1 MFISSIRAIQ
11 QEAKGNLT
19 PGAMSPMN
27 AIIEYQAFA
36 SSIAKNMHTPPNTHV
51 SEDGM
56 RITYGITTLEI
67 PKFRTGLRR
76 LADEVTRELKELC
89 LDRDFGLDLTKDT
102 FDDWDNNDRGYG
114 WTTNGDFLDDKRGL
128 LAALLEDPE
137 FANITE
143 DGNLRF
149 NHTKV
154 WDFIHRCDKINK
166 KLSLLAFFTS
176 GQTPRITEF
185 VEYKYANSTRP

>member
-1 MFISSIRAIQ
+1 VLIASIRTIQ

-36 SSIAKNMHTPPNTHV
+36 TTIAKNTHTPPNTRV

-89 LDRDFGLDLTKDT
+89 L
-102 FDDWDNNDRGYG
+102 Y
-114 WTTNGDFLDDKRGL
+114 
-128 LAALLEDPE
+128 
-137 FANITE
+137 
-143 DGNLRF
+143 
-149 NHTKV
+149 
-154 WDFIHRCDKINK
+154 
-166 KLSLLAFFTS
+166 
-176 GQTPRITEF
+176 
-185 VEYKYANSTRP
+185 